1 MSPSGTA
8 RSPRSRP
15 AITCASSPTR
25 GTTSELADR
34 VTYDR
39 LRDLDIEVGRTYGT
53 LFDLFPDLSTPEG
66 QLAEAIATGQDL
78 APAA

>member
-1 MSPSGTA
+1 MSAWHS
-8 RSPRSRP
+8 
-15 AITCASSPTR
+15 AISAVEAGYHVR
-25 GTTSELADR
+25 VIADAGGTTSELADR

-39 LRDLDIEVGRTYGT
+39 LRDLDIEVRTTYGT

-78 APAA
+78 ATTA